1 MCTLSFKCSS
11 SPFPGHPP
19 QLVFVPSSSLEQF
32 EIKKKK
38 IHAPKEFE
46 GYFDKINLRN
56 LPAASQQSRK
66 RAGCS
71 RKSKGWDC
79 KDNSIISMATHPKS
93 FWVLA
98 NKEEGRS
105 RGLAYQ

>member
-1 MCTLSFKCSS
+1 MQKVSEK
-11 SPFPGHPP
+11 
-19 QLVFVPSSSLEQF
+19 VKRSLTCLRKF
-32 EIKKKK
+32 
-38 IHAPKEFE
+38 HAPKEFE
-46 GYFDKINLRN
+46 GYFDRINLRN

-79 KDNSIISMATHPKS
+79 KDNSIISMATHPES
-93 FWVLA
+93 FWALA

-105 RGLAYQ
+105 TGLAHQ